1 LIGEWKGTTW
11 VWECGGTRDVREDRS
26 SVPFLLH
33 FSKGTFAV
41 NRFAPLQA
49 TSLLLLLA
57 LTACGGE
64 NGPDPRE
71 GEFQALTEAYADAWI
86 DFYPSSAVR
95 MGLDQ
100 HLASAEDRTTQ
111 SIQAWIRFNRETLTR
126 ILEAPA
132 SLSLDLRID
141 LRLVGNRARQ
151 ELSTWEEDQPH
162 LRSPAMYAQTLGG
175 LLRIPEAPERMAEA
189 ELEAAIL
196 TRINAISPLAQA
208 MQEQLE
214 SGTPGER
221 DGALRA
227 LRGLQRS
234 LETQSHQLAG
244 AEAPAEAAN
253 QSLQAAIRFLEN
265 DLLVEEASGDFR
277 LGRDE
282 FARELNLYYG
292 TDLTPEELAE
302 RALAEIH
309 TVREIIA
316 QVSAEYWE
324 EAHSGEAAP
333 ADPMEMVRRVSADME
348 ENRPSSEAEA
358 LEAFTRFAQEAEA
371 FVRDAGIATLPSTR
385 TLEIVLTPESAGPS
399 QRIGFVASAPPFDPT
414 PMTTLSLPTIPDTFP
429 EQEKEDFYRSFNNHF
444 NKAIIIHE
452 LFPGH
457 YMQLKLASENPRRVR
472 TFFPYSPYVEG
483 WATVTEILALEAGW
497 DDFNKLTYLAHLRK
511 RLENANRAYNSVQ
524 VHCFGWTEEQVSR
537 FSEEEAL
544 LAPQFAKSLWGRLE
558 RGPMQMTSYF
568 VGKDMFAEILEA
580 ERERLGDDFQVK
592 AFTDPILRA
601 GAIPMDMI
609 PELLASQ

>member
-1 LIGEWKGTTW
+1 VKKNH
-11 VWECGGTRDVREDRS
+11 S
-26 SVPFLLH
+26 SL
-33 FSKGTFAV
+33 A
-41 NRFAPLQA
+41 A
-49 TSLLLLLA
+49 SLLLLGTMA
-57 LTACGGE
+57 LSACGGA
-64 NGPDPRE
+64 GPLDQAERE
-71 GEFQALTEAYADAWI
+71 FEAFTAAYTEAWI

-100 HLASAEDRTTQ
+100 HLAKVEDRTTQ
-111 SIQAWIRFNRETLTR
+111 RIQEWVALNREVLAR
-126 ILEAPA
+126 IAGAPA

-141 LRLVGNRARQ
+141 LRLVGNRAAQ
-151 ELSTWEEDQPH
+151 ELVTWAEEAPH
-162 LRSPAMYAQTLGG
+162 LRSPAMYGQLLGG
-175 LLRIPEAPERMAEA
+175 LLRIPEAPERIAGA
-189 ELEAAIL
+189 ELENAVLDRIRAIAPI
-196 TRINAISPLAQA
+196 TQA
-208 MQEQLE
+208 MQEQLL
-214 SGTPGER
+214 SGTARER
-221 DGALRA
+221 DAAIRS

-234 LETQSHQLAG
+234 LSFQADRFPGTED
-244 AEAPAEAAN
+244 PAEAAN
-253 QSLQAAIRFLEN
+253 QSIESAIHFLEN
-265 DLLVEEASGDFR
+265 ELELEEDDGDFR

-282 FARELNLYYG
+282 FAQELSLYYS
-292 TDLTPEELAE
+292 TSMTPEELAE
-302 RALAEIH
+302 SALAEIQ
-309 TVREIIA
+309 TVRGIIA
-316 QVSAEYWE
+316 EVSGAYWD
-324 EAHSGEAAP
+324 EAHPGEAAP
-333 ADPMEMVRRVSADME
+333 QDVTELVRRVSADME

-358 LEAFTRFAQEAEA
+358 LEAFTRFAEEAEV

-472 TFFPYSPYVEG
+472 TFFPYSPYVVG
-483 WATVTEILALEAGW
+483 WATLVEILALEAGW
-497 DDFNKLTYLAHLRK
+497 DDFNKLTYLGHLRK

-524 VHCFGWTEEQVSR
+524 VHCFGWTEEQVNR

-544 LAPQFAKSLWGRLE
+544 LAPQFAKSLWGRLQ

-580 ERERLGDDFQVK
+580 ERERLGDDFVVRD
-592 AFTDPILRA
+592 FTDPILRA

-609 PELLASQ
+609 PELLAYK